1 MQHLWEIGTK
11 PPGRLRPPGTRA
23 AIVATKPSEIQ
34 SRPRETAATA
44 VPGDLDI
51 HAGNNMNWKLPVS
64 YWDTLATEA
73 AVNQVHQLS
82 WELASSHMEQK
93 LACSFGK

>member
-1 MQHLWEIGTK
+1 
-11 PPGRLRPPGTRA
+11 
-23 AIVATKPSEIQ
+23 
-34 SRPRETAATA
+34 
-44 VPGDLDI
+44 
-51 HAGNNMNWKLPVS
+51 MNWKLPVS